1 MTGRARDHF
10 DAVAIIL
17 DSYDDIDLERLNEI
31 CGSNDLR
38 DIIRGRIASL
48 VREIR
53 SRTLARLWQENTGLV
68 LSGVRANELRK
79 KLRAIEKAI
88 R

>member
-48 VREIR
+48 LREIR
-53 SRTLARLWQENTGLV
+53 SRTLARLWQENTG
-68 LSGVRANELRK
+68 
-79 KLRAIEKAI
+79 
-88 R
+88 